1 MKTST
6 NDYLFFGT
14 NPSVLSFFASHT
26 SFFFMGDS
34 KSSSLLLAKCLNC
47 SLLNSFCCQARLTS
61 SLRLGSAVVFSG
73 EESVELLDTDNTDGR
88 PEVTGPILILNL
100 RLLMLSRHLQ
110 RYLITVIEIFDKIV
124 NKMIKLLLRYSIVVL
139 S

>member
-47 SLLNSFCCQARLTS
+47 SLLNSFCCQTRLTS
-61 SLRLGSAVVFSG
+61 SLSPASDVVFSG
-73 EESVELLDTDNTDGR
+73 EESVELLDTDRTEGR
-88 PEVTGPILILNL
+88 LEVTGPILILNL
-100 RLLMLSRHLQ
+100 RLLMLSLPVLVSQLLNYLGFESILPEGKTVCGLQ
-110 RYLITVIEIFDKIV
+110 
-124 NKMIKLLLRYSIVVL
+124 SAG
-139 S
+139 